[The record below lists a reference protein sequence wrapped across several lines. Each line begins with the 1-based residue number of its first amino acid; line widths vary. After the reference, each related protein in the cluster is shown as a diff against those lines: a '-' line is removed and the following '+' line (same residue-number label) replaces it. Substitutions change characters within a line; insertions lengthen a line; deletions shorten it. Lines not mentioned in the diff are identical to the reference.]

1 MQVYGPTTPEVETEW
16 KGQYKGYIDDLW
28 IMSTW
33 LLQKA

>member
-1 MQVYGPTTPEVETEW
+1 MQVYDLTTWEVETEW
-16 KGQYKGYIDDLW
+16 KGQYKGYKDDLW